1 MTSIQNFV
9 ESLNHDEIVRLNA
22 SLRFFLGY
30 DDTKRD
36 AYVKSLVAYPETENE
51 LIENINAVFS
61 MPETDFFND
70 VIYFNKL
77 KSDAEG

>member
-1 MTSIQNFV
+1 
-9 ESLNHDEIVRLNA
+9 
-22 SLRFFLGY
+22 
-30 DDTKRD
+30 
-36 AYVKSLVAYPETENE
+36 VKSLVAYPETENE